1 MVEEKSGGNCLNVKS
16 DNNRTDSMG
25 KMLSFFVGV
34 VCGIYIEQNY
44 RMPRV
49 KSLVQYG
56 IRKINEFEESTR
68 K

>member
-1 MVEEKSGGNCLNVKS
+1 
-16 DNNRTDSMG
+16 MG

-49 KSLVQYG
+49 KQLVQYG
-56 IRKINEFEESTR
+56 IRKISEFEESTR

>member
-1 MVEEKSGGNCLNVKS
+1 MNVKEFY
-16 DNNRTDSMG
+16 NKMNMG
-25 KMLSFFVGV
+25 KLISFTIGV

-49 KSLVQYG
+49 KQLIQYG